1 MFKIDGREFNSEK
14 EFVQHIKAQG
24 ALALSRHLERPEV
37 KLLVS
42 MVVSMV
48 PEGPVPDLLR
58 TLLDG
63 VFDAGVLWGG
73 NKAMDLVAGKAID
86 IIVQRLGGQ
95 DDDEDHPGGP
105 AH

>member
-14 EFVQHIKAQG
+14 ELLQHLKAQG
-24 ALALSRHLERPEV
+24 ALALSKHLERPEV
-37 KLLVS
+37 KLL
-42 MVVSMV
+42 VSMV

-63 VFDAGVLWGG
+63 VFDAGVSWGG
-73 NKAMDLVAGKAID
+73 NKAMDMMAGKAID
-86 IIVQRLGGQ
+86 IIVQKLGDLG
-95 DDDEDHPGGP
+95 DEEDRPNGP